1 MVEPENDCRTYTFD
15 QSRAKDVFTFKHA
28 PVTEISPAPKYLVCF
43 GPHGMLQY
51 TPTFTRQYNFRI

>member
-51 TPTFTRQYNFRI
+51 TPVY